1 MNHLKLAFAF
11 ASIVICM
18 EWTAAMSIQE
28 ALSKNLVEVNI
39 QTNETGTHYSAPF
52 IMEVNNLSNKALD
65 LELENGYLLEPADV
79 EEQTMI
85 VTNRI
90 LASLGPKEKKEM
102 FVNAMCIEQHDAA
115 PDQNSRYTFA
125 DLASPELRKLSAF
138 IEKNKRF
145 EPDAQFLMWDLADGI
160 YDKEEI
166 SDFYIDEGGSVWVLD
181 QDEERLDPIFEP
193 YQEDVPQR
201 QMIVYGSFEMNF
213 SREKNVH
220 IAMFNQNN
228 VIVKELFK
236 NPQTPVGKTQLDY
249 EFNSLEYEEEVYFVK
264 LVVDGEIIMT
274 RTIEMSY

>member
-1 MNHLKLAFAF
+1 MNHLKLALAF
-11 ASIVICM
+11 ASIAICM

-28 ALSKNLVEVNI
+28 ALSKNLVEINI

-115 PDQNSRYTFA
+115 PDENSRYTFA

-138 IEKNKRF
+138 IEENKRF

-160 YDKEEI
+160 YNKEEI

>member
-138 IEKNKRF
+138 IEENKRF